1 MANKGYDSDAFIQTL
16 TEKGIKPII
25 PLATIESMQE
35 IAIGLFIKSVI
46 CSSVSSTRLNV
57 TSVRKCLCF
66 SYTFSYTLDA
76 EIKLIFYGFHP
87 ILWNKVCYDEI

>member
-1 MANKGYDSDAFIQTL
+1 LANKGYDSDVFIQTL
-16 TEKGIKPII
+16 AEKGIKPII
-25 PLATIESMQE
+25 LLATIESIQE
-35 IAIGLFIKSVI
+35 IAIGSFIKSVI

-66 SYTFSYTLDA
+66 SYALDA
-76 EIKLIFYGFHP
+76 EIRLVFYGFHP